1 MLRFFPAEREV
12 RNEEYQPK
20 KFVKTLNPFLEV
32 ERESW
37 KPIKLEGNL
46 PPKIVFIDGVR
57 RTEYRVE
64 IFDGNRFAG
73 EGIFISIGAGALL
86 IDRSLGRADY
96 KLLYRD
102 VKRYFIH
109 NAKGVKV
116 PPRWETTVGETKLVF
131 ETKESPMENVSDYAN
146 AVMKKMELEVL
157 RKVHS
162 PDTFVVADGPTKTT
176 KFFPNVVYLVKE
188 SRYFYLQGLEE
199 VLFNLKKGERTP
211 LFLFEEE
218 VKRTKGGK
226 TEEVKVKKVGCYVR
240 LAQVHP
246 QMVVENPLAGIARL
260 EVPHGGDL
268 KLIKEIMEKG
278 ASVAVYFAND
288 PLRDRR
294 SPQNLTA
301 IAVLEKELRR
311 LLGKYELIRRRV
323 GITLLS
329 LLGGD

>member
-20 KFVKTLNPFLEV
+20 KFVKTLEPFLEV
-32 ERESW
+32 KRENW
-37 KPIKLEGNL
+37 KPIKVDGNL

-86 IDRSLGRADY
+86 IDRSLDRVDY
-96 KLLYRD
+96 KLLYRN

-131 ETKESPMENVSDYAN
+131 ETMDSPMENVSEYAN
-146 AVMKKMELEVL
+146 GVMKKMELEVL
-157 RKVHS
+157 RQVYGS
-162 PDTFVVADGPTKTT
+162 DIFVVSDGPVKTT
-176 KFFPNVVYLVKE
+176 KFLPNVIYLVKE

-199 VLFNLKKGERTP
+199 VLFNIKGGERTP

-218 VKRTKGGK
+218 AKRTKGGK
-226 TEEVKVKKVGCYVR
+226 TEGVKVKKVGCYVR
-240 LAQVHP
+240 LAPVHP
-246 QMVVENPLAGIARL
+246 QMAVENPLAGIARL

-268 KLIKEIMEKG
+268 KLLKEIMEKG

-294 SPQNLTA
+294 SPQNLTP
-301 IAVLEKELRR
+301 IAALEKELRR
-311 LLGKYELIRRRV
+311 LLGKYEIIRRRV
-323 GITLLS
+323 GTTLLS
-329 LLGGD
+329 LLSGS

>member
-20 KFVKTLNPFLEV
+20 KFVKTLNPYLEV
-32 ERESW
+32 KRENW

-86 IDRSLGRADY
+86 IDRSSGKVEFSFPVREV
-96 KLLYRD
+96 R
-102 VKRYFIH
+102 RFFIH

-131 ETKESPMENVSDYAN
+131 ETKESPMENVSEYAN
-146 AVMKKMELEVL
+146 ALMRRMELEIL
-157 RKVHS
+157 TRFGNG
-162 PDTFVVADGPTKTT
+162 DTLVVSDGPVKTT
-176 KFFPNVVYLVKE
+176 KFFKNIVYLVKE
-188 SRYFYLQGLEE
+188 SKYLYLQGLEG

-246 QMVVENPLAGIARL
+246 QMAVENPLAGIARL

-268 KLIKEIMEKG
+268 KLIKETMEKG
-278 ASVAVYFAND
+278 ATVAVYFAND

-311 LLGKYELIRRRV
+311 LLGKYELVRRRV
-323 GITLLS
+323 GTTLLS
-329 LLGGD
+329 LLSGS